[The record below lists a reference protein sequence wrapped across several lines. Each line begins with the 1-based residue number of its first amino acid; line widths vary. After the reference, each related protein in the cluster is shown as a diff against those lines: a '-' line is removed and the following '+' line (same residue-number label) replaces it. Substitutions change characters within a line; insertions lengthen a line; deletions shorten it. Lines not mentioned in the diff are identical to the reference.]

1 MTCTCEICGKKIVGG
16 SHKLSRHQQSKK
28 CQSFKVKKPP
38 SMSPCQCDVC
48 GRTYV
53 KCNTK
58 RHLASKRCQA
68 EALKAKEKEILELKA
83 ENTKLKKRPTQTTII
98 NNNNNNIINNIIM
111 TRTSL
116 DDVLTLQA
124 IRNVYTNNDFAD
136 KGAGAAR
143 AIFEI
148 LNNKDKKRYICTDPA
163 RNICRY
169 IDMKGKKIKDVKN
182 SKLWKVIKGPVK
194 KVVKEKRKELSESY
208 PDHVDR
214 WTDYAKPIIN
224 ADVTPPPGFR
234 GKAIEETDCL

>member
-1 MTCTCEICGKKIVGG
+1 MTCTCEICGKEIARQRDLKR
-16 SHKLSRHQQSKK
+16 HKQSKK
-28 CQSFKVKKPP
+28 CHSFKVKKPP

-48 GRTYV
+48 GRTYI

-68 EALKAKEKEILELKA
+68 EALKAKEKEILELKD
-83 ENTKLKKRPTQTTII
+83 ELIKLKKQSSQTTII
-98 NNNNNNIINNIIM
+98 NNNTINNIIM

-124 IRNVYTNNDFAD
+124 IRDVYTNNDFAD

-194 KVVKEKRKELSESY
+194 KVVKEKRIELSESY

-224 ADVTPPPGFR
+224 ADVTPPPGFGR
-234 GKAIEETDCL
+234 KAIEET

>member
-1 MTCTCEICGKKIVGG
+1 MTCPCEICGKKIVGG
-16 SHKLSRHQQSKK
+16 SHKLRRHQKSKK
-28 CQSFKVKKPP
+28 CQSLRNKVAPSRQRRPCDYCGKNVIKNNHKTHHKSKK
-38 SMSPCQCDVC
+38 CI
-48 GRTYV
+48 
-53 KCNTK
+53 
-58 RHLASKRCQA
+58 QA
-68 EALKAKEKEILELKA
+68 QLKSQENKLEEKDKEIL
-83 ENTKLKKRPTQTTII
+83 KLKQSQQTTII
-98 NNNNNNIINNIIM
+98 NNNNHNIINNIIM

-124 IRNVYTNNDFAD
+124 IRDVYTNNDFAD
-136 KGAGAAR
+136 KGVGAAR

-169 IDMKGKKIKDVKN
+169 IDMKGKTIKDVKN

-224 ADVTPPPGFR
+224 ADVTPPTGFGR
-234 GKAIEETDCL
+234 KAIEQT